1 MNPDLSR
8 DELRR
13 QLREAEAA
21 QAALNRP
28 FAGALRRA
36 LEARRAARP
45 APAGGLDRRR
55 FLAVGGGS
63 VLAAAVLA
71 ACGGGNNGE
80 STTPV
85 LAQTGDTTTTTEA
98 MGELEVGDGVLL
110 RTAQSYELAAVDT
123 YGTVLESGLVED
135 RDVRRTFEL
144 FLEQHGEH
152 GDLFAQTLRDLGERT
167 TQDPNPYV
175 MDQIVAPSLEAVDDQ
190 DAAIAFSHTLENIV
204 AQTYEA
210 FVEVLAS
217 TDNRQVIM
225 SVGGVEAR
233 HTALIAGF
241 MTTEPP
247 TQQVPAAFQPIT
259 DALGL
264 RSYVA

>member
-8 DELRR
+8 DELHR
-13 QLREAEAA
+13 QLREIEAA
-21 QAALNRP
+21 QAALDRP

-45 APAGGLDRRR
+45 AAAGVDRRR
-55 FLAVGGGS
+55 FLVVGGGS

-71 ACGGGNNGE
+71 ACGGGNDGE
-80 STTPV
+80 STAP
-85 LAQTGDTTTTTEA
+85 LLPQSGDTTTTTEA

-144 FLEQHGEH
+144 FLEQHGDH
-152 GDLFAQTLRDLGERT
+152 GDLFAQTLRDLGEPTVREA
-167 TQDPNPYV
+167 NAFV
-175 MDQIVAPSLEAVDDQ
+175 MDQIVAPSLEAVEDQ
-190 DAAIAFSHTLENIV
+190 DGAIAFSHTLENIV
-204 AQTYEA
+204 AQTYQA

-241 MTTEPP
+241 MATEPP
-247 TQQVPAAFQPIT
+247 TPQVPAPFQPIT